1 MNTSHILDNR
11 YNIYG
16 RQLDKEGPSGSY
28 VCCASSSSSAAMD
41 NGVNSSGYR
50 IDDLA
55 PNYGLHK
62 PYYSD
67 QEGGLLFGSFYSN
80 LAESSTTGLVH
91 RPSASGPGSGYDDDD
106 EWMNETKYSDS
117 HLASVVST
125 GRDPLHGRGATDNGS
140 QERQLCNMDEQPNYD
155 YPSKLAKKETS
166 TGKRTE
172 AAAKTS
178 AAVASSSSASASAGD
193 KSGRRGEDEKFSKKS
208 TAKGGDLEKENSRDS
223 DVSDDDDDME
233 TDEEASSAA
242 GKSTGRSKETE
253 ASSKGVPNKI
263 QIYPWMKRAH
273 GSSNNNQNNSNNNN
287 SNGNNNNNG
296 GQ

>member
-1 MNTSHILDNR
+1 MNTSHLLDNR

-67 QEGGLLFGSFYSN
+67 QDGGLLFGSFYSN
-80 LAESSTTGLVH
+80 LAESSTGLVH
-91 RPSASGPGSGYDDDD
+91 RASTSGPGSGYDDDD

-125 GRDPLHGRGATDNGS
+125 GRDSLNGRSAADNGS

-155 YPSKLAKKETS
+155 YSSKLAKKENS

-193 KSGRRGEDEKFSKKS
+193 KSGRRVEVEKICKKP
-208 TAKGGDLEKENSRDS
+208 TTKEGDLEKENSRDS

-233 TDEEASSAA
+233 TDEETSTAA
-242 GKSTGRSKETE
+242 GKTTGRSKETE
-253 ASSKGVPNKI
+253 ASSKGLPNKI

-273 GSSNNNQNNSNNNN
+273 GSSNNNNNNNNNN
-287 SNGNNNNNG
+287 SNGNNNNG
-296 GQ
+296 GLIN